1 VSLCRHFGICGGCTF
16 QDKPAEA
23 YLAMRRAEV
32 TEALSRAG
40 LSTEVVPVFAV
51 PPMSR
56 RRATFKALR
65 TETGVL
71 FGFHAA
77 RSHDIMD
84 MRECR
89 VLTASLAALVAGLR
103 AMLAEILNPGE
114 GAELQVADTLTGAD
128 VSLRWGRK
136 NDATTLAALARWA
149 ARLKLARI
157 SRHGE
162 PLVELCRPT
171 VRFGKA
177 EVAPPP
183 EAFLQPTLAGEA
195 ALQAFVCETLDKA
208 RKIADLFCG
217 CGTFSLPLAGF
228 ARVHAAELEADHLA
242 ALSAAAKQP
251 GLRQVTVEKRNLFK
265 RPLNGPELTAFDGIC
280 LDPPRAGAVEQ
291 AKALAVSK
299 VKRIAYVSCNAET
312 FARDAAVLTAGGFR
326 LVRVLPVD
334 QFLWSAHVELAAAF
348 VRK

>member
-1 VSLCRHFGICGGCTF
+1 MSLCRHFGICGGCAF

-23 YLAMRRAEV
+23 CLAMRRAEV
-32 TEALSRAG
+32 TAALTRVG
-40 LSTEVVPVFAV
+40 LSTEVASVFAV

-56 RRATFKALR
+56 RRATFKALK
-65 TETGVL
+65 TTKGVL

-77 RSHDIMD
+77 KSHDIVD
-84 MRECR
+84 MQECR
-89 VLTASLAALVAGLR
+89 VLTAPLATLVPGLR
-103 AMLAEILNPGE
+103 AMLAEILDPGE
-114 GAELQVADTLTGAD
+114 GAELKVADTLTGAD

-136 NDATTLAALARWA
+136 NDAATLAALARWA

-162 PLVELCRPT
+162 PLVELSRPT

-177 EVAPPP
+177 VVAPPP
-183 EAFLQPTLAGEA
+183 EAFLQPTLAGEN
-195 ALQAFVCETLDKA
+195 ALQAFACDTLAKA
-208 RKIADLFCG
+208 KKVADLFSG

-228 ARVHAAELEADHLA
+228 ARVHAVELEADHLA
-242 ALSAAAKQP
+242 ALAAAAKQP
-251 GLRQVTVEKRNLFK
+251 GLKEVAVEKRNLLK

-291 AKALAVSK
+291 ARALADSK

-312 FARDAAVLTAGGFR
+312 FARDAAVLTVGGFR

-334 QFLWSAHVELAAAF
+334 QFLWSAHVELAGAF
-348 VRK
+348 VRR